1 MGSEEVKVIGSC
13 VSPFAARTMI
23 AFNIKCVEYELIEE
37 NILNKSDLLLKS
49 NPIYKKIPV
58 LIHGQR
64 PICESLVILQYIDQ
78 VWASGPPI
86 LPSDPYDRAMA
97 RVWAA
102 YIDDKLAK
110 FVESL
115 PWTTL
120 WQFFRVF
127 CSTSSDPESRGE
139 EGQKAA
145 AVDKA
150 TQILVVLEDAFTQCS
165 KGRKFFGGDR
175 IGYLDIALG
184 SFLPWVRV
192 IHKMCGVSLIDECKT
207 PKLFRWAQHFSADA
221 AVQDVLP
228 ETDKLLEFAQ
238 LFVAKLRKP
247 STV

>member
-58 LIHGQR
+58 LIHAQR
-64 PICESLVILQYIDQ
+64 RICESLVILQYIDQ

-97 RVWAA
+97 RFWAA
-102 YIDDKLAK
+102 YIDDK
-110 FVESL
+110 
-115 PWTTL
+115 
-120 WQFFRVF
+120 FFAAQVAILKAG
-127 CSTSSDPESRGE
+127 GE

-207 PKLFRWAQHFSADA
+207 PKLFQWAQHFSADA

-238 LFVAKLRKP
+238 VFVAKLRKP